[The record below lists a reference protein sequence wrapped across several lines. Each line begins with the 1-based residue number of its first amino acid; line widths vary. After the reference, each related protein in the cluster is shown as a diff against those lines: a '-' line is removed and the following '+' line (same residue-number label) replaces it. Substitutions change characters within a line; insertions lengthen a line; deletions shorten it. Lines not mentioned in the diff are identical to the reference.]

1 MDSIKQYLSK
11 KDNSFDGL
19 LKEWDHEQPL
29 YPYLVLITRKNNL
42 VVNLSPMLWDWRK
55 NNGFYLKQ
63 DRIIPKETVNDSI
76 IPQLYLKSATR
87 YYNVYEED
95 QNIGVTYTFYSKD
108 ACHKIYNFFDEEGD
122 CTHGIQPF
130 TFKKMPRILEDPSNP
145 PEWMT
150 ENMIEEED
158 VVGMVTIQVSPI
170 SSEEEKQ
177 AVFILLMKKPYE
189 DQSPHVFDIYET
201 FDSQKVFLQSKHLK
215 SYFSKPIVWAFVHD
229 IKKGSEIENL
239 CVMNDENNTKLF
251 EEYVRNHYGDFSEEK
266 KNECVMV
273 FPDIFD
279 KYIPSETV
287 YQRLLTDNILSL
299 ATIIKR
305 WGLGGTY
312 ALSSI
317 NGDQNVCNLMMTVA
331 KKMLNNKSLIKS
343 IPQEGWFPFISVL
356 SYMNVMYNNNPK
368 IKIPTGFWLYY
379 YLHKYRKQ
387 FPQEDY
393 PLINIMTAFTLVN
406 NSSSFIKLINVNK
419 NFRCKTKVGDSSWK
433 TMRDESAL
441 FELVYYFSNGCT
453 SFWDELSPKEQDF
466 WPKRWENELGYSEI
480 LQYLNL
486 DGHHTWMGI
495 GDEREFYANKL
506 FEAIDLEQKK
516 GNYCMLDFD

>member
-29 YPYLVLITRKNNL
+29 YPYLVLITRENDRL
-42 VVNLSPMLWDWRK
+42 FELSPMLWDFRK

-63 DRIIPKETVNDSI
+63 DRIMPNEAVNDSY

-87 YYNVYEED
+87 YYNIYEED
-95 QNIGVTYTFYSKD
+95 QHVGVTYTFYSKD
-108 ACHKIYNFFDEEGD
+108 ACHKIYNFFDEEGE
-122 CTHGIQPF
+122 CTHGTQPF
-130 TFKKMPRILEDPSNP
+130 SFKKMPRLFEDPSNP
-145 PEWMT
+145 PEWVT
-150 ENMIEEED
+150 KNMIDEED
-158 VVGMVTIQVSPI
+158 VVGMVTIHVSPF
-170 SSEEEKQ
+170 SSEEKNQ

-189 DQSPHVFDIYET
+189 DQAPRIFDIYEI
-201 FDSQKVFLQSKHLK
+201 FGKVFLQSKYLK
-215 SYFSKPIVWAFVHD
+215 SYSTKLLVWAFVHD
-229 IKKGSEIENL
+229 IKKGSEIEDVMTDEKNTNL
-239 CVMNDENNTKLF
+239 L
-251 EEYVRNHYGDFSEEK
+251 EEYVRNHYGDFPEEK

-279 KYIPSETV
+279 KYIPSETI

-305 WGLGGTY
+305 WGVGGTY
-312 ALSSI
+312 ALSTI
-317 NGDQNVCNLMMTVA
+317 DGGDQNICKLMVTVA
-331 KKMLNNKSLIKS
+331 KKMLNNKSQIKS
-343 IPQEGWFPFISVL
+343 IPQEYWFPFISVL
-356 SYMNVMYNNNPK
+356 SYMNVMYDNNPK

-379 YLHKYRKQ
+379 YLYKYRRQ
-387 FPQEDY
+387 CPQEDY

-419 NFRCKTKVGDSSWK
+419 SYRCKTKVGDSSWK
-433 TMRDESAL
+433 YKQDESAL
-441 FELVYYFSNGCT
+441 FELVYYFSNGCKNL
-453 SFWDELSPKEQDF
+453 WNELSPKEQNF

-495 GDEREFYANKL
+495 ADEREFYANRL
-506 FEAIDLEQKK
+506 FEAIEQEQEK
-516 GNYCMLDFD
+516 GNYCMLDYN

>member
-87 YYNVYEED
+87 YYNIYEED

-201 FDSQKVFLQSKHLK
+201 FDFQKVFLQSKHLK

-331 KKMLNNKSLIKS
+331 KK
-343 IPQEGWFPFISVL
+343 
-356 SYMNVMYNNNPK
+356 
-368 IKIPTGFWLYY
+368 
-379 YLHKYRKQ
+379 
-387 FPQEDY
+387 
-393 PLINIMTAFTLVN
+393 
-406 NSSSFIKLINVNK
+406 
-419 NFRCKTKVGDSSWK
+419 C
-433 TMRDESAL
+433 
-441 FELVYYFSNGCT
+441 
-453 SFWDELSPKEQDF
+453 
-466 WPKRWENELGYSEI
+466 
-480 LQYLNL
+480 
-486 DGHHTWMGI
+486 
-495 GDEREFYANKL
+495 
-506 FEAIDLEQKK
+506 
-516 GNYCMLDFD
+516 